1 MSNEALRAEHD
12 AVLASLSTRESTR
25 HFARA
30 TVGGFVGLML
40 GGTAAKLWQE
50 GGASTPMLVTA
61 GLTVAALLS
70 VVVRGVLGRSAH
82 RRERAQLERLRELRA
97 TLELDAPASVPAT
110 TS

>member
-30 TVGGFVGLML
+30 AVGCFVGLML
-40 GGTAAKLWQE
+40 GGTAAKLWEE
-50 GGASTPMLVTA
+50 GGASTSMLVTA
-61 GLTVAALLS
+61 GLSGAALLS
-70 VVVRGVLGRSAH
+70 VVVRGALGRSAH
-82 RRERAQLERLRELRA
+82 RRERVQLARLRELRA
-97 TLELDAPASVPAT
+97 TLALDAPASMPST